1 MDDYICL
8 HVPILSYLQNTRIP
22 WNHQTYS
29 MEQHYLTYGAR
40 IDIEF
45 LGVKYM
51 LISLLFLR
59 EITVNI

>member
-1 MDDYICL
+1 
-8 HVPILSYLQNTRIP
+8 
-22 WNHQTYS
+22 